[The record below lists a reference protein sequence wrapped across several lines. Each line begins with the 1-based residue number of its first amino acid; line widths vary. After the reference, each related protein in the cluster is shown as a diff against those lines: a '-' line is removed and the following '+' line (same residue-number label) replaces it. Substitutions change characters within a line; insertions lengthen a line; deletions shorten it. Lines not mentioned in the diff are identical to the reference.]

1 LLHCGEYVLLSF
13 TLVLSNPRLAAILC
27 FCRVLRFSNVY
38 FLCNVKLTVRTDP
51 DAATNAMRHLN
62 NYRFSPNDRGLLID
76 YDKVRSSMRV
86 RNIKQEEKENDDPS
100 SI

>member
-1 LLHCGEYVLLSF
+1 MFIFYMQGE
-13 TLVLSNPRLAAILC
+13 I
-27 FCRVLRFSNVY
+27 
-38 FLCNVKLTVRTDP
+38 LTVRTDP

-76 YDKVRSSMRV
+76 YDKVRLMRI
-86 RNIKQEEKENDDPS
+86 RNKKEEKENDDPS